1 MNQLEN
7 KFLFNFL
14 LVCFAFAAFTACKEN
29 KKGSKEI
36 EVNTTNSS
44 ESTACFEQFKTELMK
59 MLTKDEIESA
69 YQVDLADAE
78 LKSDIRDKYSPS
90 ASYKYYWPGDPDRSE
105 RLLSN
110 GRDLGPINYKIGAGD
125 LEFYKEDSKYIIRQF
140 KNGYDLTDAKKAK
153 AKEAINRELE
163 KSGVDTKT
171 KNTSKSIS
179 NSIIPELKFTPV
191 EGIGDAAVWS
201 HLHSSL
207 IVLKGRTKFTVFV
220 DVSDN
225 HEEDIDLAKKLA
237 KIILDK
243 CQ

>member
-1 MNQLEN
+1 MIQL
-7 KFLFNFL
+7 KKHLLFNFL
-14 LVCFAFAAFTACKEN
+14 LVCFAFVTFTGCKDNKDSLRNLEASNSTAEN
-29 KKGSKEI
+29 
-36 EVNTTNSS
+36 
-44 ESTACFEQFKTELMK
+44 TACFEQYKTELMT
-59 MLTKDEIESA
+59 MLTKEEIASV
-69 YQVDLADAE
+69 YQGDLAEAE
-78 LKSDIRDKYSPS
+78 LKSDVKDKYSRS

-105 RLLSN
+105 RLISN

-125 LEFYKEDSKYIIRQF
+125 LVFYSDDAKFIIKRF
-140 KNGYDLTDAKKAK
+140 KSTYDLTDAKKAK
-153 AKEAINRELE
+153 AREAINKELE
-163 KSGVDTKT
+163 KSGADPKT

-191 EGIGDAAVWS
+191 EGIGDAAIWS

-225 HEEDIDLAKKLA
+225 HQEDVDLAKKLA

-243 CQ
+243 CE